1 MLLLPDMAGRHGLV
15 RKRRETTLLLER
27 GSVSLPM
34 REKEGG
40 RGPGNPDSHGRV
52 EDVRDS

>member
-1 MLLLPDMAGRHGLV
+1 MAGGHGLV
-15 RKRRETTLLLER
+15 RKRRGTALLLER

-40 RGPGNPDSHGRV
+40 RGPGNPDGHGRV
-52 EDVRDS
+52 EDVRYS

>member
-1 MLLLPDMAGRHGLV
+1 MAGGHGLV
-15 RKRRETTLLLER
+15 RKRRGIALLLER

-40 RGPGNPDSHGRV
+40 RGPGNPDGHGRV
-52 EDVRDS
+52 EDVRYS